1 MTDAGKRRW
10 VTSLEVARLAGV
22 SRSAVSRS
30 FTPGAS
36 ITDETRWHVLEA
48 AEQLG
53 YRPDAIARNLNMRHS

>member
-36 ITDETRWHVLEA
+36 ITDETRWRVLEA

-53 YRPDAIARNLNMRHS
+53 YRRMPSPVT